1 MTRLRTFLFRF
12 WALVRSRQMDRD
24 IDDEIASH
32 LAEAKEEY
40 IQQGLSPEDAHW
52 AALRSFGGITQT
64 KEVYG
69 QVRSFTWF
77 EDLKRDVLYAFR
89 TFRRAPLAAFTI
101 VATVAL
107 GLGLVAAVFTFFNAF
122 LREDAVQH
130 PGELFVVAWLTGPG
144 ADSSVPFTHAEY
156 EALRRETRV
165 FTDVAAS
172 ARSTETRIDGHGLVG
187 ILVTGNFFHVLG
199 VQAVLGRTLTPA
211 DDELSTGWP
220 IVLSH
225 RAWIKLFAGD
235 PTVIG
240 RSVSVNGVPCEIVG
254 VMPEDF
260 GDLGVGP
267 RYYWA
272 PLALGELRQ
281 RHGGRE
287 DDLPVDVVGRLKPG
301 ISSEQA
307 AAGLNVWATARATL
321 PALSAPE
328 TKAAGDRPVSIR
340 LTPRQPTPAD
350 WLEVL
355 AAFSPMFFAFGLIL
369 MIGCANVANLLL
381 ARGVSRQREIGIRLS
396 LGASRRR
403 VVRQL
408 LTESLLL
415 ALAAAACGFAIS
427 RICMEGALY
436 AASTTMPP
444 QFAEAV
450 DLGVPS
456 ADWRVLVFLM
466 AGAIVSTVSFG
477 LVPALQATRV
487 ELVRA
492 SRGEVTRDARPG
504 RTRHALIAVQVGASA
519 LLLICA
525 AVFLRSAF
533 AAAMADPGV
542 RTADTMT
549 VPIANESRR
558 AAIIREVTAHPAVF
572 AVAAEAQ
579 PVRAEASSTSAE
591 ATVDKSAFGD
601 ATADKHAGD
610 SREMRTSVPVDY
622 KFVSPE
628 YFQLLDVDIMRGR
641 GFTDAERTADAG
653 VTVVSETAARRLWP
667 NGDAL
672 GQVVRIQ
679 TDRPTDLQRP
689 GTSPP
694 PSRAYSVVGIARDVR
709 GAAVFQFFAFSGVY
723 LPIDPHSPGTSLLL
737 RLRGDPEQA
746 RLVLLDRL
754 LRVDPALD
762 HEVVTLQTRAGMGAY
777 FLQIVFWVTVVL
789 GGLALALT
797 VSGLFSILSY
807 LVEQRAKEIGV
818 RIALGATTKNIAA
831 LVLSQSAR
839 PVGFGLLAGGG
850 LAAGLAIAL
859 TSTLGSEIGNTV
871 RVFDPMAYAGSVL
884 VIVTSC
890 VAATSIP
897 MLRAARVDPIATLRQ
912 D

>member
-1 MTRLRTFLFRF
+1 MNLRDLFLRVR
-12 WALVRSRQMDRD
+12 ALVAPRRVERELDEELAFHIEYDTQRHIANGLSAADARARALARFGPVPLVADRCRD
-24 IDDEIASH
+24 ARGTALIDD
-32 LAEAKEEY
+32 LA
-40 IQQGLSPEDAHW
+40 
-52 AALRSFGGITQT
+52 
-64 KEVYG
+64 
-69 QVRSFTWF
+69 
-77 EDLKRDVLYAFR
+77 RDVLYAFR

-122 LREDAVQH
+122 LRADAVQN
-130 PGELFVVAWLTGPG
+130 PGELFDVVRQTGPG
-144 ADSSVPFTHAEY
+144 ADSSAPFTRAEY
-156 EALRRETRV
+156 EALRGETRV
-165 FTDVAAS
+165 FSDVAAS
-172 ARSTETRIDGHGLVG
+172 ARSTETRIDGHPVSGA
-187 ILVTGNFFHVLG
+187 LVTGNFFRVLG

-211 DDELSTGWP
+211 DDELSAGRP

-240 RSVSVNGVPCEIVG
+240 RSVSVNGLPCEIVG
-254 VMPEDF
+254 VMPEDL
-260 GDLGVGP
+260 GDLVGP
-267 RYYWA
+267 RNYWA

-281 RHGGRE
+281 SPAGRE
-287 DDLPVDVVGRLKPG
+287 DELPVDVVGRLKPG

-307 AAGLNVWATARATL
+307 AAGLNVWASGRANL
-321 PALSAPE
+321 PALGTPE
-328 TKAAGDRPVSIR
+328 AKAAGDRPLSIR
-340 LTPRQPTPAD
+340 LKPRQRTLAD
-350 WLEVL
+350 WLEGL
-355 AAFSPMFFAFGLIL
+355 ALFSPIFVAFGLIL

-408 LTESLLL
+408 LTESLVL
-415 ALAAAACGFAIS
+415 ALAAAACGFAVS
-427 RICMEGALY
+427 RICLEGALY

-456 ADWRVLVFLM
+456 ADWRVLVFLI

-477 LVPALQATRV
+477 LVPAVQATRV

-492 SRGEVTRDARPG
+492 SRGEITRDARPS
-504 RTRHALIAVQVGASA
+504 RARHALIAVQVGASA

-533 AAAMADPGV
+533 AAAMADHGV
-542 RTADTMT
+542 RTTDTMR

-558 AAIIREVTAHPAVF
+558 AAIVREVTAHPSVS
-572 AVAAEAQ
+572 AVAAEA
-579 PVRAEASSTSAE
+579 PAVLA
-591 ATVDKSAFGD
+591 SAFAE
-601 ATADKHAGD
+601 ATADKEAD
-610 SREMRTSVPVDY
+610 AAARRSVSIDY

-628 YFQLLDVDIMRGR
+628 YFQLLDIDLMRGR

-653 VTVVSETAARRLWP
+653 VTVVSESAARRLWP
-667 NGDAL
+667 DGEAL
-672 GQVVRIQ
+672 GRVVRIQ
-679 TDRPTDLQRP
+679 ADRPTDRQWPSASPRP
-689 GTSPP
+689 F
-694 PSRAYSVVGIARDVR
+694 RAYTVVGIARDVR
-709 GAAVFQFFAFSGVY
+709 GSALFQFFAFSGAY
-723 LPIDPHSPGTSLLL
+723 LPIDSQRPGTSLLL
-737 RLRGDPEQA
+737 RVRGDPEQA
-746 RLVLLDRL
+746 RLALLDRL

-762 HEVVTLQTRAGMGAY
+762 HEVATLRTVAGMGAY
-777 FLQIVFWVTVVL
+777 ILQIVFWVTVVL

-818 RIALGATTKNIAA
+818 RIALGATTRNIAT

-839 PVGFGLLAGGG
+839 PVGFGLLAGGA
-850 LAAGLAIAL
+850 LAAGLAIVL
-859 TSTLGSEIGNTV
+859 MSTLGSESGNTI
-871 RVFDPMAYAGSVL
+871 RVFDPMAYAASLL
-884 VIVTSC
+884 VIVFAC
-890 VAATSIP
+890 VLAASVP
-897 MLRAARVDPIATLRQ
+897 ALRAARVDPIATLRN